1 MDLGKTIFI
10 SDMDETLFDDD
21 KQISAKNREAIVDYQ
36 KKGGLFTV
44 ATGRSIIGFR
54 PYQDMLNIQA
64 PVILYN
70 GSCIYDYQKEKIVWV
85 RWLPQEIKIYIQK
98 LVDEFPKLGMQVM
111 TETGIY
117 SYHPTPVFKAY
128 LKRESIN
135 YTEVKSI
142 DEMPDGWIKAEMTTD
157 LVDQKQFDKFLTLT
171 VPKNVRCLAT
181 GTYSREIV
189 GADVSKGDA
198 VMRYRELLD
207 HSEKT
212 ICCIGDH
219 NNDYEM
225 IKVADVGIA
234 VENALEKIKNVADR
248 IVIDNNH
255 DAVAVAIKE
264 LEQLEKEKN
273 EMEIRELIE
282 KVIKDMEP
290 DGGLKSVVWVA
301 AGGSHDGHYAAQ
313 YFMDR
318 ESTAVRSQQI
328 TSSEFVYA
336 APKCVGKNT
345 IVVLTSMR
353 GTKETIEAA
362 KIAKQL
368 GAVTI
373 SQYVDES
380 ELTKVCDYNVQ
391 YGSIWEDDKDQSK
404 TNAGNALRMAMAIV
418 DIVEGYD
425 NYADAMDAFT
435 KVQPAYVKAREY
447 CRPLAEKWA
456 EQMKD
461 EKCIT
466 VLASGPAY
474 GSGHIFSTCNILE
487 MLQIQSPTFNSCDF
501 FHGPFEITDKN
512 KPFFLLVADG
522 RTRKADERAITFMN
536 KYAGDKVYILD
547 AKELGLNNLK
557 DSVAEYFNHLLFTP
571 ILNNVY
577 MKELSKATGIDYT
590 TRRYMWKVEY

>member
-1 MDLGKTIFI
+1 
-10 SDMDETLFDDD
+10 
-21 KQISAKNREAIVDYQ
+21 
-36 KKGGLFTV
+36 
-44 ATGRSIIGFR
+44 
-54 PYQDMLNIQA
+54 
-64 PVILYN
+64 
-70 GSCIYDYQKEKIVWV
+70 
-85 RWLPQEIKIYIQK
+85 
-98 LVDEFPKLGMQVM
+98 
-111 TETGIY
+111 
-117 SYHPTPVFKAY
+117 
-128 LKRESIN
+128 
-135 YTEVKSI
+135 
-142 DEMPDGWIKAEMTTD
+142 
-157 LVDQKQFDKFLTLT
+157 
-171 VPKNVRCLAT
+171 
-181 GTYSREIV
+181 
-189 GADVSKGDA
+189 
-198 VMRYRELLD
+198 
-207 HSEKT
+207 
-212 ICCIGDH
+212 
-219 NNDYEM
+219 
-225 IKVADVGIA
+225 
-234 VENALEKIKNVADR
+234 
-248 IVIDNNH
+248 
-255 DAVAVAIKE
+255 
-264 LEQLEKEKN
+264 
-273 EMEIRELIE
+273 MEIRELIE

-577 MKELSKATGIDYT
+577 MKALSKATGIDYT

>member
-1 MDLGKTIFI
+1 
-10 SDMDETLFDDD
+10 
-21 KQISAKNREAIVDYQ
+21 
-36 KKGGLFTV
+36 
-44 ATGRSIIGFR
+44 
-54 PYQDMLNIQA
+54 
-64 PVILYN
+64 
-70 GSCIYDYQKEKIVWV
+70 
-85 RWLPQEIKIYIQK
+85 
-98 LVDEFPKLGMQVM
+98 M
-111 TETGIY
+111 T
-117 SYHPTPVFKAY
+117 
-128 LKRESIN
+128 
-135 YTEVKSI
+135 
-142 DEMPDGWIKAEMTTD
+142 
-157 LVDQKQFDKFLTLT
+157 
-171 VPKNVRCLAT
+171 
-181 GTYSREIV
+181 
-189 GADVSKGDA
+189 
-198 VMRYRELLD
+198 
-207 HSEKT
+207 
-212 ICCIGDH
+212 
-219 NNDYEM
+219 
-225 IKVADVGIA
+225 
-234 VENALEKIKNVADR
+234 
-248 IVIDNNH
+248 DNNH
-255 DAVAVAIKE
+255 DAVAVAIKK

-282 KVIKDMEP
+282 KVIKDMER

-557 DSVAEYFNHLLFTP
+557 DSVSEYFNHLLFTP

-577 MKELSKATGIDYT
+577 MKALSKATGTDYT